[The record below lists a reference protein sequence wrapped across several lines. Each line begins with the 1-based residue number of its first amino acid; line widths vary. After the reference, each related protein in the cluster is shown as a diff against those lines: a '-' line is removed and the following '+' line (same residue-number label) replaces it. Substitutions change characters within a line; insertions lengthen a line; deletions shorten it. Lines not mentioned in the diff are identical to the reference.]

1 MRYETE
7 PFGIKVIVIE
17 RGLIRTN
24 FSKNYKIGQR
34 AADSSSLYLFML
46 QAMQK
51 AFERYS
57 GQESTSPEVA
67 KVILKAV
74 TSENPEMGY
83 MVGNGAIQ
91 LMEAKKRMSD
101 QEFEDFIE
109 QQFSSE

>member
-1 MRYETE
+1 
-7 PFGIKVIVIE
+7 
-17 RGLIRTN
+17 
-24 FSKNYKIGQR
+24 
-34 AADSSSLYLFML
+34 ML

-57 GQESTSPEVA
+57 GQESKSPEEVA

-74 TSENPEMGY
+74 ISENPEMRY

-101 QEFEDFIE
+101 QEFEDFIK
-109 QQFSSE
+109 QHFFSSE